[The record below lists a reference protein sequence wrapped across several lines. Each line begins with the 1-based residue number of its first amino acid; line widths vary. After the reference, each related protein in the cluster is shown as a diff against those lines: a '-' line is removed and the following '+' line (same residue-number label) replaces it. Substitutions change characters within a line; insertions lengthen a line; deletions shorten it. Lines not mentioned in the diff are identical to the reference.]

1 MKGNQAIEL
10 IQQHHVN
17 MPIGQAIVYLNE
29 GIKEFCRRTNIFKTS
44 YVQDSVA
51 GQRYYTLD
59 DNILDVKEVHFN
71 DVSIPRL
78 IGKPVIDDDEFVSA
92 TNSLPT
98 PTTTSNERYWYLD
111 TRRIGIVEKLNST
124 VVSRDDKTSNYQS
137 CSVAG
142 VEIRL
147 FVTAYPTLF
156 SQTNLSSET
165 VLASVPG
172 SFEHIIV
179 NYVIA
184 QGYILPDNLN
194 PDMHGLFTNKYEM
207 GIREAKQFSNKSAGG
222 TGRIMPCDF

>member
-10 IQQHHVN
+10 VQQHHVN

-44 YVQDSVA
+44 YVQNSSA

-59 DNILDVKEVHFN
+59 DNILDVREVHFN

-78 IGKPVIDDDEFVSA
+78 IGKPIIDDDEFTSA
-92 TNSLPT
+92 TNPLAT
-98 PTTTSNERYWYLD
+98 PTKSSNNRYWYLD

-124 VVSRDDKTSNYQS
+124 TVSRDDKTSNFQS
-137 CSVAG
+137 CSVSD

-147 FVTAYPTLF
+147 LVTAYPTLL
-156 SQTNLSSET
+156 SQSNLSTES
-165 VLASVPG
+165 VLSSVPG

-179 NYVIA
+179 NYVIG
-184 QGYILPDNLN
+184 QGYLLPDNLN
-194 PDMHGLFTNKYEM
+194 PDMHGLFVNKYEM
-207 GIREAKQFSNKSAGG
+207 GIREAKKFSNKSAGG
-222 TGRIMPCDF
+222 TGRIAPCDF